1 MFTAHIWAVP
11 CQGQTCIAMRE
22 SDHAR
27 RVDSNLVPEQRQI
40 IERVAPRGRKLA
52 SSVMDACCPLIWH
65 KSCLTRPWRVEMATT
80 TLTSAIRPTASGLAT
95 ADEIRAAFT
104 EHREELAWLAGFL
117 SADEMVAAA
126 CIIDARKL
134 AQNEGIVVQEWLWT
148 SARDAT
154 IRSALDVQR
163 VRIAQLS
170 SAYDRRA
177 STHVPHP
184 ALPLDMDTLEF
195 LVRESD
201 QIRLRLDSICRFV
214 LVLCGTENRSSQ
226 QVARLLGIG
235 EHAVEAAYCAAL
247 QSLDVIRS
255 QAIVEAYGY
264 AAAYN

>member
-1 MFTAHIWAVP
+1 M
-11 CQGQTCIAMRE
+11 E
-22 SDHAR
+22 
-27 RVDSNLVPEQRQI
+27 
-40 IERVAPRGRKLA
+40 
-52 SSVMDACCPLIWH
+52 
-65 KSCLTRPWRVEMATT
+65 TT
-80 TLTSAIRPTASGLAT
+80 TATSAIRPTASGLAT

-117 SADEMVAAA
+117 SGDEMVAAA

-134 AQNEGIVVQEWLWT
+134 AQNEGKVVQEWLWT

-170 SAYDRRA
+170 SAYDHYRCIYEQHA
-177 STHVPHP
+177 
-184 ALPLDMDTLEF
+184 ALPLDIDTLEF

-201 QIRLRLDSICRFV
+201 EIRLRLDSICRFV
-214 LVLCGTENRSSQ
+214 LVLCGIENRGSQ
-226 QVARLLGIG
+226 QVARLLGIS

-255 QAIVEAYGY
+255 QAIVESYGY

>member
-1 MFTAHIWAVP
+1 
-11 CQGQTCIAMRE
+11 
-22 SDHAR
+22 
-27 RVDSNLVPEQRQI
+27 
-40 IERVAPRGRKLA
+40 
-52 SSVMDACCPLIWH
+52 
-65 KSCLTRPWRVEMATT
+65 MATT

-95 ADEIRAAFT
+95 ADEVRAAFT

-117 SADEMVAAA
+117 SGDEMVAAA

-134 AQNEGIVVQEWLWT
+134 AQNEGKVVQEWLWT

-170 SAYDRRA
+170 SAYDHYRCIYEQHA
-177 STHVPHP
+177 
-184 ALPLDMDTLEF
+184 ALPLDIDTLEF

-201 QIRLRLDSICRFV
+201 EIRLRLDSICRFV
-214 LVLCGTENRSSQ
+214 LVLCGIENRGSQ
-226 QVARLLGIG
+226 QVARLLGIS

-255 QAIVEAYGY
+255 QAIVESYGY
-264 AAAYN
+264 AAVYN